1 MSKGKGK
8 FEKGKGVWI
17 QMDTL
22 GVAMGHV
29 VLDSYYV
36 EVRNSENLF
45 NLGTTSLIIMSE
57 WLDMNIICLL
67 HE

>member
-57 WLDMNIICLL
+57 
-67 HE
+67 

>member
-1 MSKGKGK
+1 
-8 FEKGKGVWI
+8 
-17 QMDTL
+17 MDTL